1 MRAACRHGR
10 QRQHS
15 ILRSAP
21 DVTRL
26 RNWQLFAICVLT
38 WGTTWHAITWQV
50 GVTTPEFGVALRF
63 ALAGAVI
70 LAFAAAR
77 GVSLRFAPRQHAWF
91 ALQGVFLYG
100 VSYLCVYH
108 AERLLPSGLVAV
120 GYSASPLIAGLGA
133 RGLFGVAIT
142 PRFIAGGLLGL
153 AGVALVFWPE
163 FGHARDASGTALGAL
178 FTVGAVLLS
187 GVGSLAASRNGARG
201 LPFWPA
207 LGFGMLYG
215 ALCCFIAALAGGQP
229 MALPAI
235 ASWWIAL
242 LYLALAGSV
251 LTFAC
256 FLTLMQR
263 LGPGPAGSIGVM
275 TPLLALVVS
284 TAFEHYRPDALTGI
298 GAALA
303 VLGNVL
309 MLRRGAPAAASSAP
323 TRADL
328 RAGAPAAE

>member
-1 MRAACRHGR
+1 M
-10 QRQHS
+10 
-15 ILRSAP
+15 
-21 DVTRL
+21 

>member
-1 MRAACRHGR
+1 MA
-10 QRQHS
+10 
-15 ILRSAP
+15 
-21 DVTRL
+21 RL
-26 RNWQLFAICVLT
+26 RNWQLFAVCVLT
-38 WGTTWHAITWQV
+38 WGTTWHAITYQV

-77 GVSLRFAPRQHAWF
+77 GISLRFAPRQHAWF
-91 ALQGVFLYG
+91 ALQGMFLYG

-120 GYSASPLIAGLGA
+120 GYSASPLIIGLGA
-133 RGLFGVAIT
+133 RWLFGVAVG
-142 PRFIAGGLLGL
+142 PRFIAGGVLGL

-163 FGHARDASGTALGAL
+163 FGQTRDAANTTLGAL

-242 LYLALAGSV
+242 LYLSLAGSV

-256 FLTLMQR
+256 YLTLMQR

-275 TPLLALVVS
+275 TPLLALAVS
-284 TAFEHYRPDALTGI
+284 MAFEHYEPDGLTAI

-303 VLGNVL
+303 VAGNVL
-309 MLRRGAPAAASSAP
+309 MLRRGTPVAAPAAV
-323 TRADL
+323 TQV

>member
-1 MRAACRHGR
+1 MA
-10 QRQHS
+10 
-15 ILRSAP
+15 
-21 DVTRL
+21 RL
-26 RNWQLFAICVLT
+26 RNWQLFAACVLT
-38 WGTTWHAITWQV
+38 WGTTWHAITYQV

-70 LAFAAAR
+70 LAFTAAR
-77 GVSLRFAPRQHAWF
+77 GGTLRFAPRQHAWF
-91 ALQGVFLYG
+91 ALQGVFMYG

-120 GYSASPLIAGLGA
+120 GYSASPLITGLGA
-133 RGLFGVAIT
+133 RWLFGVAVS
-142 PRFIAGGLLGL
+142 PRFIAGGVLGL

-163 FGHARDASGTALGAL
+163 FGQARDAANTTLGAL

-187 GVGSLAASRNGARG
+187 GVGSLAASRNGVRG
-201 LPFWPA
+201 LPFWQA

-215 ALCCFIAALAGGQP
+215 ALCSFIAALAGGQP
-229 MALPAI
+229 MALPAL

-242 LYLALAGSV
+242 LYLSLAGSV

-256 FLTLMQR
+256 FMTLMQR

-275 TPLLALVVS
+275 TPLLALAVS
-284 TAFEHYRPDALTGI
+284 MAFEHYEPDALTAV

-303 VLGNVL
+303 VAGNVL
-309 MLRRGAPAAASSAP
+309 MLRRGAPAAAAVQVK
-323 TRADL
+323 
-328 RAGAPAAE
+328 AGAPAAE

>member
-1 MRAACRHGR
+1 M
-10 QRQHS
+10 
-15 ILRSAP
+15 
-21 DVTRL
+21 VRL
-26 RNWQLFAICVLT
+26 RNWQLFAVCVLT
-38 WGTTWHAITWQV
+38 WGTTWHAITYQV

-77 GVSLRFAPRQHAWF
+77 GISLRFAPRQHAWF

-120 GYSASPLIAGLGA
+120 GYSASPLITGLGA
-133 RGLFGVAIT
+133 RWLFGVAVSA
-142 PRFIAGGLLGL
+142 RFVAGGLLGL

-163 FGHARDASGTALGAL
+163 FGQARDAANTTLGAL

-229 MALPAI
+229 MALPAV

-242 LYLALAGSV
+242 LYLSLAGSV

-256 FLTLMQR
+256 FLTLQER
-263 LGPGPAGSIGVM
+263 IGVGKTGTIGVM
-275 TPLLALVVS
+275 TPLLALAVS
-284 TAFEHYRPDALTGI
+284 MAFEGFRPDLLTLL

-303 VLGNVL
+303 VAGNVL
-309 MLRRGAPAAASSAP
+309 MLRRG
-323 TRADL
+323 
-328 RAGAPAAE
+328 

>member
-1 MRAACRHGR
+1 M
-10 QRQHS
+10 
-15 ILRSAP
+15 
-21 DVTRL
+21 TRL

>member
-1 MRAACRHGR
+1 MPGGMRG
-10 QRQHS
+10 
-15 ILRSAP
+15 LRS
-21 DVTRL
+21 
-26 RNWQLFAICVLT
+26 WQLFAICVLT
-38 WGTTWHAITWQV
+38 WGTTWHAITYQV

-63 ALAGAVI
+63 ALAGAVV
-70 LAFAAAR
+70 LGFSAWR
-77 GVSLRFAPRQHAWF
+77 GLPLRFSLRQHGWF

-108 AERLLPSGLVAV
+108 AEVLLPSGIVAV
-120 GYSASPLIAGLGA
+120 GYSASPLINGLGA
-133 RGLFGVAIT
+133 RALFGTAIT

-163 FGHARDASGTALGAL
+163 FGRTRDAASTALGAL

-187 GVGSLAASRNGARG
+187 SVGSLSASRNGVRG

-215 ALCCFIAALAGGQP
+215 ATACFIVVLADGQP
-229 MALPAI
+229 LALPAI
-235 ASWWIAL
+235 ASWWVAL

-263 LGPGPAGSIGVM
+263 LGPGPSGTIGVM

-284 TAFEHYRPDALTGI
+284 TVFEHYQPDALTAL
-298 GAALA
+298 GALLA
-303 VLGNVL
+303 VAGNVL
-309 MLRRGAPAAASSAP
+309 VLRRGAGLSPSPRGA
-323 TRADL
+323 
-328 RAGAPAAE
+328 APATE